1 MKIQELKYW
10 IPIVNWVAIVR
21 DDIELRRRKRLKT
34 VTAEDY
40 TTYID
45 NSVKVVMGHLMVMLI
60 IVIVGLIVG
69 K

>member
-1 MKIQELKYW
+1 VQELKYW
-10 IPIVNWVAIVR
+10 IPIVSWFAIVR

-45 NSVKVVMGHLMVMLI
+45 NSVKVVMGNLMLMLI
-60 IVIVGLIVG
+60 IVIVGLVVG

>member
-1 MKIQELKYW
+1 MNIRELKYW
-10 IPIVNWVAIVR
+10 IPIVSWFAIVR

-45 NSVKVVMGHLMVMLI
+45 NSVKVVMGNLMVMLI

>member
-1 MKIQELKYW
+1 MQELKYW
-10 IPIVNWVAIVR
+10 IPIVSWFAIVR

-45 NSVKVVMGHLMVMLI
+45 NSVKVVMGNLMVMLI

>member
-1 MKIQELKYW
+1 MQELKYW
-10 IPIVNWVAIVR
+10 IPIVSWFAIVR

-45 NSVKVVMGHLMVMLI
+45 NSVKVVMGNLMLMLI
-60 IVIVGLIVG
+60 IVIVGLVVG